1 MTKEVQIVTPNSIET
16 QEIETRLIELRG
28 QKVLIDRDVAELY
41 GVETKRVNE
50 AVKNNPDKFPK
61 GYFFTL
67 QGVEKQQLVENFDHF
82 KTLKN
87 SPVEPRAF
95 TEKGLYMLATIL
107 KSERATAVTIAIIET
122 FAKVREL
129 KRELVELHKV
139 TDKAVQEKKMNHFGE
154 VLTDIVMPDLETSE
168 TESSLEINFLIGKI
182 KHTVKRVRKSDGK

>member
-1 MTKEVQIVTPNSIET
+1 MTKELQIANQLLVDTR
-16 QEIETRLIELRG
+16 EIEARLIELRG
-28 QKVLIDRDVAELY
+28 KKVLIDRDVAELY

-154 VLTDIVMPDLETSE
+154 ILTDIVMPDLETSE

-182 KHTVKRVRKSDGK
+182 KHTVKRVRKSDSK